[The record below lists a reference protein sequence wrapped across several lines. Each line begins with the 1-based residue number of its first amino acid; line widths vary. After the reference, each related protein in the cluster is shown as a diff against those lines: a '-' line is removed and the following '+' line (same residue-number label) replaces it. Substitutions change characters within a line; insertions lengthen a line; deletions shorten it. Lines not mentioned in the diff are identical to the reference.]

1 LLGEHGCIGEE
12 LMPGRETEYERGF
25 IRGVSKMMQL
35 VSSGDVKKLDK
46 TNILGYAQDIVEEM
60 MREK

>member
-1 LLGEHGCIGEE
+1 
-12 LMPGRETEYERGF
+12 MPGRETEYQRGF

-60 MREK
+60 MKEKK